1 MAPNGASEGSK
12 PASLGCITVRL
23 LLLLLLLLCP
33 ASRFMGWGA
42 SCWPRCRAHYGIEQL
57 RRELLLA
64 TQIRQPHPPLDRAEP
79 GNLRR
84 GGGGRRTIMLSITT
98 CYR

>member
-1 MAPNGASEGSK
+1 MAPNGACEGSS
-12 PASLGCITVRL
+12 PASLGCITVRLL

-64 TQIRQPHPPLDRAEP
+64 TQIRQPHPPLDCAEP
-79 GNLRR
+79 GNLRS
-84 GGGGRRTIMLSITT
+84 GGEEGAEQ
-98 CYR
+98 